1 MLSQRSC
8 DDVVDD
14 AIESALRLAQEVV
27 RFRMNGSVKE
37 DLAMEYMWALSRA
50 FSKLAKIAV
59 VGIQVWNWMNK

>member
-14 AIESALRLAQEVV
+14 AIEIWPDAGTGGCSSKDEAMCQGG
-27 RFRMNGSVKE
+27 FGNGIYVG
-37 DLAMEYMWALSRA
+37 ARNG

-59 VGIQVWNWMNK
+59 AGIQV